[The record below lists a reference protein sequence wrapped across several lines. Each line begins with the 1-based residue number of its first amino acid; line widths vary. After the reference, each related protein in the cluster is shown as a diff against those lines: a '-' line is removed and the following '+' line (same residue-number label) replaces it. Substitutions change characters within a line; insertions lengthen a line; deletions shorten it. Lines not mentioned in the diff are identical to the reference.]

1 MDDPSSSMRTP
12 PLDLRELSQLIA
24 AEEARATETLHLTA
38 NENVLSPLARQVLAS
53 PLADRYLLEHLEMRK
68 QSPSRLGNLLFRGLD
83 DVNAIE
89 ASATEVARALFGAEH
104 VDFRPLSGLHAM
116 QTTLAALTAPG
127 DRVMRIA
134 TKDGGNMLTELLCRS
149 AGRQSCA
156 YVFDGVGTI
165 DLDRTRAVFEAERP
179 ALLYLDATSHLFPF
193 PVAELKEIAGDVPL
207 VYDAS
212 HTLGLIAG
220 GQFQDPLREGADIL
234 QASTHHSFF
243 GPQKGIVAGN
253 DRGSMERVS
262 CTLSSGLVGS
272 QHTASTL
279 SLFVALHEMHEHGRR
294 YGARVI
300 ENARLLG
307 AALHRRGIPV
317 VAADRGFTESHML
330 FVDARPLDSGLLL
343 MERLLR
349 AGISTNR
356 TIAFENVEA
365 LRIGVQEVTRLGF
378 DHGEME
384 LIADWI
390 AALLRGE
397 TDPEAIAPR
406 VRELMRRHDTVHYC
420 GESSAPADPRTSA
433 PIADGTTRAVGRR
446 WARTRLTRQEERAA
460 AGTPALEQ
468 AQALGA
474 IASTFEH
481 QTDSAG
487 NISFQVDGRT
497 FVTASGSYIKGLRP
511 RDFVELTGYDGDTL
525 HCVGLGQPSA
535 EAYMHYL
542 IQDVVGEAFVVHNH
556 FIPLGDLGPDVVVL
570 PPQEYGSI
578 GLAEAVADA
587 VHQSR
592 LIYVRRHG
600 LVFWGE
606 SHEECRALIEE
617 CWRSTGQARSARD
630 VQTSG
635 TSGAIA

>member
-1 MDDPSSSMRTP
+1 MNDASRPSVEETS
-12 PLDLRELSQLIA
+12 LALAELAQRIA
-24 AEEARATETLHLTA
+24 TEEARAQSTLHLTA
-38 NENVLSPLARQVLAS
+38 NENVLSPLAREVLSS
-53 PLADRYLLEHLEMRK
+53 PLANRYLLEHLEMR
-68 QSPSRLGNLLFRGLD
+68 QGSPSRLGNLLFRGLD
-83 DVNAIE
+83 DVAAIE
-89 ASATEVARALFGAEH
+89 ASATEVARRMFSADY
-104 VDFRPLSGLHAM
+104 VDFRPVSGLHAM

-156 YVFDGVGTI
+156 YVFDGIGEI
-165 DLDRTRAVFEAERP
+165 DLDRTRALLEAERP
-179 ALLYLDATSHLFPF
+179 ALLYLDAMNHLFPF

-220 GQFQDPLREGADIL
+220 GQFQDPLGEGADIV

-243 GPQKGIVAGN
+243 GPQKGIVLGN
-253 DRGSMERVS
+253 DRALMERVS

-272 QHTASTL
+272 QHTAPTL

-300 ENARLLG
+300 ENARLLA
-307 AALHRRGIPV
+307 AALDRRGIPV
-317 VAADRGFTESHML
+317 VAADCGFTQSHML

-343 MERLLR
+343 MGRLLR

-356 TIAFENVEA
+356 VIAFENVEA

-390 AALLRGE
+390 AALLRDE
-397 TDPEAIAPR
+397 ADPDAIRPM
-406 VRELMRRHDTVHYC
+406 VSELARSHDTVYYC
-420 GESSAPADPRTSA
+420 GDSTAPADLPDVSSPSNGATS
-433 PIADGTTRAVGRR
+433 IGRR

-468 AQALGA
+468 AQSLGG

-497 FVTASGSYIKGLRP
+497 FVTASGAYIKGLRS

-542 IQDVVGEAFVVHNH
+542 IQDAVGGAFVVHNH
-556 FIPLGDLGPDVVVL
+556 FIPLGDLSPDVVVL

-578 GLAEAVADA
+578 ELAEAVSDA
-587 VHQSR
+587 VHRSR

-606 SHEECRALIEE
+606 SHDECRALIEE
-617 CWRSTGQARSARD
+617 CWRATGQTRSAPD